1 MPEHT
6 SLVRCILILSRLAN
20 RRQITIE
27 ELFRYFDGKVSRR
40 TLQRDLVRL
49 SEANIP
55 LVSEPGVGREL
66 IWSIEPHYLKFIPL
80 NLGLDEFFSL
90 KILQYASELFNG
102 SPIGTDLEEAIQKI
116 KQLVPPDVLESSDA
130 MDSEGEFL
138 GIHRYG
144 YIDYRN
150 CGPQL
155 RDFLWAAVHC
165 KVCQVEYRKP
175 DDEKPKFY
183 EIHPYTLLHHK
194 GAFYG
199 IVFQPQHKTFIYLL
213 IHRIQK
219 IKSTSAHFVRDPNFN
234 LKTFLQGAFGIF
246 RETPDEVTFEFIPPV
261 SNTIRDRIWHSSQRL
276 EEQRD
281 GSVILRMTVAVNPEL
296 VAWILYWGRFAR
308 VICPDSLV
316 RMIADSLSSTL
327 EYYSANI
334 ETC

>member
-20 RRQITIE
+20 RGRITVE
-27 ELFRYFDGKVSRR
+27 ELHRYFDGKVSRR

-49 SEANIP
+49 SEANVP
-55 LVSEPGVGREL
+55 LVSEPGEGREL

-90 KILQYASELFNG
+90 KILQCASELFNG
-102 SPIGTDLEEAIQKI
+102 SPIGMDLEEAIQKI
-116 KQLVPPDVLESSDA
+116 KQLVPADVLESSDA
-130 MDSEGEFL
+130 MDAEGAFL
-138 GIHRYG
+138 GVHRYG
-144 YIDYRN
+144 YIDYRH
-150 CGPQL
+150 CGQQL

-165 KVCQVEYRKP
+165 NVCQVEYRKP
-175 DDEKPKFY
+175 GDEQPNAY

-199 IVFQPQHKTFIYLL
+199 IVYQPWHKSFIYLL

-219 IKSTSAHFVRDPNFN
+219 LEPTSARFVRDPQFN

-246 RETPDEVTFEFIPPV
+246 RETPEEVTIEFIPPV
-261 SNTIRDRIWHSSQRL
+261 SNTIRERIWHMSQRL
-276 EEQRD
+276 DEQKD

-296 VAWILYWGRFAR
+296 MAWILYWGRYAR
-308 VICPDSLV
+308 VLGPESLV
-316 RMIADSLSSTL
+316 HAIADSLNSSL
-327 EYYSANI
+327 EYYSSKAGVY
-334 ETC
+334 